1 MFLKEKQ
8 KDIKITR
15 NSFAL
20 KKKKNPIEAINQ
32 YLSTIYNEAQKRG
45 YNFSK
50 EKIDMPLRKSV
61 IKITDGQLQYERKH
75 LLQKLKIR
83 DKKKHSEFLT
93 KKIIQPNPMFKVI
106 EGDVEQWEKVN

>member
-1 MFLKEKQ
+1 
-8 KDIKITR
+8 
-15 NSFAL
+15 
-20 KKKKNPIEAINQ
+20 
-32 YLSTIYNEAQKRG
+32 
-45 YNFSK
+45 
-50 EKIDMPLRKSV
+50 MPLRKSV